1 MKDERNDEDIVH
13 GQAFFDQIARII
25 KHAVGHA
32 VFIDDENAEDQGDDN
47 VKGAEPERFA
57 DGWFFVL
64 FMKNKE
70 VEKQKNGN
78 DDAENNPHQ
87 VGGEYH
93 VMGKEFL

>member
-1 MKDERNDEDIVH
+1 M
-13 GQAFFDQIARII
+13 
-25 KHAVGHA
+25 
-32 VFIDDENAEDQGDDN
+32 FIDDENAEDQGDDN

-87 VGGEYH
+87 AGGEYH

>member
-1 MKDERNDEDIVH
+1 MFR
-13 GQAFFDQIARII
+13 R
-25 KHAVGHA
+25 
-32 VFIDDENAEDQGDDN
+32 
-47 VKGAEPERFA
+47 
-57 DGWFFVL
+57 WSVL
-64 FMKNKE
+64 RPFYENKE